1 MNNRRLMIIALF
13 TVFMLS
19 IVLLSGCGRG
29 AVDGSNLPRGFPKQ
43 TPLLPGNIILS
54 QHEKAEGA
62 EWYFI
67 NFEEITETDPDAYIT
82 RIRSQGWEEK
92 SFTDLGGGWIIS
104 ATYRSEYV
112 LQASVFYEEK
122 VGILVVTTDLDAY

>member
-1 MNNRRLMIIALF
+1 MNNRRLMVIALF
-13 TVFMLS
+13 TAFMLS
-19 IVLLSGCGRG
+19 VVLLSGCGRG
-29 AVDGSNLPRGFPKQ
+29 AVSGSDLPSGFPKQ
-43 TPLLPGNIILS
+43 TPLLTGNITLS

-67 NFEEITETDPDAYIT
+67 NFEEIAETDPDAYIA
-82 RIRSQGWEEK
+82 RIRSQGWEVK
-92 SFTDLGGGWIIS
+92 NFTDLGGGWIIT

-122 VGILVVTTDLDAY
+122 AGILVVTTDLDAY